1 MRAILLYFLVD
12 TAANGGLGID
22 KTTGT
27 AVVAIY
33 GSSVYLLSI
42 IGGFTADRL
51 FGARRSTLYG
61 AVVIMAGHVCL
72 AVPATATAWLGI
84 ALVALGT
91 GLLKPNV
98 SAMVGTLYAPGD
110 ARRDGGFSIFYMS
123 INIGSFFS
131 PLVVGWLR
139 AQYGYHAGFSAAA
152 VGMAV
157 AIAWFVLGRKA
168 LGRAVDDVPNP
179 LARRGAGPG
188 RSPRGRAPSSPS
200 A

>member
-1 MRAILLYFLVD
+1 MTTQTQDRPPTPDSGASADDRAFLGHPKGLSTLFFVELWERFSYYGMRAILLYFLID
-12 TAANGGLGID
+12 TVANGGLGID
-22 KTTGT
+22 ETTGT

-33 GSSVYLLSI
+33 GASVYLLSI

-51 FGARRSTLYG
+51 FGARRSTLYR
-61 AVVIMAGHVCL
+61 AVVIMAGH
-72 AVPATATAWLGI
+72 AWLGI

-98 SAMVGTLYAPGD
+98 SAMVGTLYKPDD

-139 AQYGYHAGFSAAA
+139 EHYGYHAGFSAAA
-152 VGMAV
+152 V
-157 AIAWFVLGRKA
+157 
-168 LGRAVDDVPNP
+168 
-179 LARRGAGPG
+179 
-188 RSPRGRAPSSPS
+188 
-200 A
+200 